1 MPVPGESCASVLNT
15 RPPRHRP
22 RVYHVRSAPSD
33 APTATTMLAPRLR
46 CPLPASTPA
55 LSRAGI
61 TGTGRPPWL
70 TRTHANRS
78 HSRCWRSTGDY
89 PHPTGGRRSQP
100 RRSSAVQ
107 SVRGHRQHVRSSI
120 HTFLPPV
127 PFRRRKAPGV
137 PTREVAPSGSIGGSR
152 YTFVSCFCRELLLRL
167 SPGLSR
173 AASRFVFS
181 SDRSR
186 LPPRPAFLVAGRHTR
201 FVTSSRRL
209 HPSPTHTRE

>member
-33 APTATTMLAPRLR
+33 APTATTILAPKLR
-46 CPLPASTPA
+46 CPLPASAPA
-55 LSRAGI
+55 PSRAGI

-89 PHPTGGRRSQP
+89 PHRTGGRRSQP

-107 SVRGHRQHVRSSI
+107 SVRDHRQHVRLLYSNVP
-120 HTFLPPV
+120 TPF
-127 PFRRRKAPGV
+127 PFRRQESSPGS
-137 PTREVAPSGSIGGSR
+137 PLA
-152 YTFVSCFCRELLLRL
+152 CALRL
-167 SPGLSR
+167 YGLSR
-173 AASRFVFS
+173 VSAGPEMLAKYEVTLTPALCAVKTQDVPRRSARGLQ
-181 SDRSR
+181 DR
-186 LPPRPAFLVAGRHTR
+186 GR
-201 FVTSSRRL
+201 VCG
-209 HPSPTHTRE
+209 